1 MNRNSLFII
10 IALLGASLF
19 VGGCDLSWDQSN
31 SGGGGFPWEEPD
43 PVVGDLTACVLL
55 NYERVGA
62 GNDEDPLCSGTII
75 RLNGFNFSDELDDHQ
90 VLFSGG
96 NGAIE
101 GMPLDVVNLRV
112 DAESATVESY
122 LEVIVPTGVTT
133 GNIELLCHGVSAGA
147 VGFDACPA
155 IYAVTLGANEEDE
168 YVVYIP
174 LLSRFQENS
183 RVNIYGINL
192 TDVAYLDLDDGG
204 GNTARV
210 PASTFIRNQST
221 GAFVPGGVPSGY
233 ESFSFVLNDG
243 TTGNNNFSFPFALP
257 RENLGIVA
265 KSNSG
270 SSNRVEIRSPM
281 RTSSRSLGRSSAE
294 CAAPPESR
302 PDPSESTIPA
312 TSWWSM
318 HPIPWSL
325 NGLWT

>member
-31 SGGGGFPWEEPD
+31 SGGGDFPWEEPD

-133 GNIELLCHGVSAGA
+133 GNIELLCHGAVS
-147 VGFDACPA
+147 
-155 IYAVTLGANEEDE
+155 YTHLTL
-168 YVVYIP
+168 P
-174 LLSRFQENS
+174 
-183 RVNIYGINL
+183 
-192 TDVAYLDLDDGG
+192 
-204 GNTARV
+204 
-210 PASTFIRNQST
+210 
-221 GAFVPGGVPSGY
+221 
-233 ESFSFVLNDG
+233 
-243 TTGNNNFSFPFALP
+243 
-257 RENLGIVA
+257 
-265 KSNSG
+265 
-270 SSNRVEIRSPM
+270 
-281 RTSSRSLGRSSAE
+281 
-294 CAAPPESR
+294 
-302 PDPSESTIPA
+302 TIC
-312 TSWWSM
+312 SV
-318 HPIPWSL
+318 
-325 NGLWT
+325 